1 MNTSAREIALL
12 SLCRYER
19 EEKYSNI
26 EADAAIKKFKLVG
39 AEKKLYTKLLYG
51 TIEKKLTLD
60 YIIQKLSSRKL
71 DDMSLQMKNILRM
84 SIYQMRYLD
93 KIPDNA
99 AVNEGVELAKKFE
112 KPAAASF
119 ANAVL
124 RKYASE
130 GDKIK
135 LPDKREGII
144 RYLSVNYSVGYDV
157 ATALV
162 ESLGESD
169 AELMLKKINETE
181 HYVTLRVN
189 TLKTTREELKKRLSE
204 NDIKCEECNASPF
217 GLKVLSYIEVP
228 KLLSVVGN
236 DAFIEDEASQ
246 LAVSMLDC
254 KPNFTVVDT
263 CAAPG
268 GKTVSCAIEMEN
280 TGKIYAFDLHENKI
294 KLINKVAENVGVTII
309 EAACRNGKAPD
320 ERLFGMA
327 DRVLCDVPCSNI
339 GVIAKKPEV
348 RYKKLSDI
356 DSLVMTQEEILEQSA
371 KYLKIG
377 GKLLYSTCTVDNR
390 ENGENVRSFLSRH
403 PDYSLTYEKTLMPH
417 KDFCDGFYISVIT
430 KNG

>member
-1 MNTSAREIALL
+1 MNTSAREIAVL

-51 TIEKKLTLD
+51 TIEKKLILD

-124 RKYASE
+124 RKYAVD

-135 LPDKREGII
+135 LPDKNEGII
-144 RYLSVNYSVGYDV
+144 RYLSVNYSVGCDV
-157 ATALV
+157 ATALI
-162 ESLGESD
+162 ESLGETD
-169 AELMLKKINETE
+169 AELMLKKINEVE

-189 TLKTTREELKKRLSE
+189 TLKTTREELKKRLLEE
-204 NDIKCEECNASPF
+204 NIKCEECNASPF
-217 GLKVLSYIEVP
+217 GLKVLSYTEVP
-228 KLLSVVGN
+228 KLLSIVGS

-246 LAVSMLDC
+246 LAVAMLDC

-294 KLINKVAENVGVTII
+294 KLINKAAENVGVTVI
-309 EAACRNGKAPD
+309 EAACRNGKNPD
-320 ERLFGMA
+320 ERLFGAA

-356 DSLVMTQEEILEQSA
+356 DSLVLTQREILEQSA

-390 ENGENVRSFLSRH
+390 ENGENVRNFLSCH
-403 PDYSLTYEKTLMPH
+403 PNYSLIYEKTLMPH
-417 KDFCDGFYISVIT
+417 RDSCDGFYISVIT